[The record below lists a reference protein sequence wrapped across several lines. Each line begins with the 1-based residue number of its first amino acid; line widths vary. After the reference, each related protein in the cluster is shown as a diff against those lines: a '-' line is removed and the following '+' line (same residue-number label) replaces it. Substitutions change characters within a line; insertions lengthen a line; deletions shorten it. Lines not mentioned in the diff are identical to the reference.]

1 MIKALV
7 ITPYEGLV
15 EIVKEVAEEVDDFDI
30 HIKQGNLEE
39 GLAYARE
46 AEEQGFDLIISRGG
60 TSSLI
65 EQHVKIP
72 VVDIQEFGYDILR
85 IMTMVKGFTGKAGI
99 VGFPNITRGASTICN
114 LLDMQ
119 VRTMTIN
126 HDLEVESKLQE
137 LKNDGF
143 EVVIGDVITT
153 EAAKRIGLNGILIT
167 SGKEAVLEAL
177 EDARRMHRL
186 FSRLNND
193 LSFYKNILQKDE
205 RSIAILN
212 DDGEWL
218 FQNQSWSSAFSHVD
232 PREIKEVERM
242 IHQTQ
247 EENEEKKK
255 SILIEGDLWKF
266 SALRTKESIILT
278 ADRLFNHRLTNS
290 SNEDLPFIEMVQ
302 EVPFIPISG
311 QSDSTQRVLKQIDQ
325 CKEMDE
331 PVWIKS
337 EEGNGKELIAQSIY
351 LAREEF
357 EHPFM
362 MIHCHMMSADQLNH
376 LVEEGFFQKVETSI
390 YLRKVD
396 ALSLEAQRTLL
407 SLVKQLQHTSTGPKW
422 ILSSSPEIERYVE
435 EGRFDRDLYYQLAR
449 YVIEHPPL
457 RERKEDIKNLIQLFI
472 SENHSRYGKQVVG
485 VREDALDMLIQYDW
499 LGNVDELKQV
509 IEQLVQESESYYI
522 DLAHTQSIL
531 NRKRLDD
538 EEDVANYNGIQIE
551 GTLEDIER
559 KIIQKVLEEEDMNQS
574 KAAERLG
581 INRTT
586 LWRKLK

>member
-30 HIKQGNLEE
+30 YIKQGNLEE

-46 AEEQGFDLIISRGG
+46 AEEEGFDLIISRGG

-114 LLDMQ
+114 LLDIQ

-137 LKNDGF
+137 LKKDGF

-177 EDARRMHRL
+177 EDARRTHRL

-193 LSFYKNILQKDE
+193 LSFYKNILEKDE
-205 RSIAILN
+205 RSIAVLN
-212 DDGEWL
+212 HDGEWL
-218 FQNQSWSSAFSHVD
+218 FQNQTWRSDFIHVD
-232 PREIKEVERM
+232 PKEIKEVESM
-242 IHQTQ
+242 IHQAKQ
-247 EENEEKKK
+247 ENGEIKK
-255 SILIEGDLWKF
+255 SVLIEDDLWRF
-266 SALRTKESIILT
+266 SAVTMKETIIFT
-278 ADRLFNHRLTNS
+278 AERLFNHRLTNS
-290 SNEDLPFIEMVQ
+290 SFENLPFIEMVQ

-311 QSDSTQRVLKQIDQ
+311 HSESTQRVLKQIDQ
-325 CKEMDE
+325 CKDIDE

-351 LAREEF
+351 LTRQEF
-357 EHPFM
+357 ENPFIV
-362 MIHCHMMSADQLNH
+362 IHCHLISDDQLNQ
-376 LVEEGFFQKVETSI
+376 LIEEDFFQKVETSV

-407 SLVKQLQHTSTGPKW
+407 SLVKQLQHTATGPKW
-422 ILSSSPEIERYVE
+422 ILSSSPNIERLVDE
-435 EGRFDRDLYYQLAR
+435 RKFDRDLYYQLAR

-472 SENHSRYGKQVVG
+472 SENHSRFGKQVVG
-485 VREDALDMLIQYDW
+485 VREDALELLIDYDW
-499 LGNVDELKQV
+499 LGNVDELKQI

-522 DLAHTQSIL
+522 DLNHIQSIL
-531 NRKRLDD
+531 NRKRING
-538 EEDVANYNGIQIE
+538 EDTVANDNGIKIE